1 MINIIFGTNFIL
13 GLIILFLIPIVYGIQ
28 KAVKPIKITNLL
40 DLFYFATSFLYLII
54 IIIHGW
60 RLDPILLFSQ
70 YVLLFFSIGLVR
82 EVLSLRGL
90 LDYRERQLIRKNHLL
105 VTLEDTI
112 EICKNNDIQNVKTDD
127 LANILFLDDNSK
139 YNTKNLN

>member
-13 GLIILFLIPIVYGIQ
+13 GLIILFLIPIVYSIQ
-28 KAVKPIKITNLL
+28 KAVKPIKITNSL

-90 LDYRERQLIRKNHLL
+90 LDYRERQLVRK
-105 VTLEDTI
+105 TI
-112 EICKNNDIQNVKTDD
+112 Y
-127 LANILFLDDNSK
+127 L
-139 YNTKNLN
+139 

>member
-13 GLIILFLIPIVYGIQ
+13 GLIILFLIPAVYIIQ
-28 KAVKPIKITNLL
+28 KAVRPIKITNSL

-90 LDYRERQLIRKNHLL
+90 LGYRERQLIRKRHLL
-105 VTLEDTI
+105 LTLEDTI
-112 EICKNNDIQNVKTDD
+112 EICKNNNIKEINTND
-127 LANILFLDDNSK
+127 LANILLLDDNSK
-139 YNTKNLN
+139 YNRAKLN

>member
-1 MINIIFGTNFIL
+1 M
-13 GLIILFLIPIVYGIQ
+13 
-28 KAVKPIKITNLL
+28 
-40 DLFYFATSFLYLII
+40 SCC
-54 IIIHGW
+54 
-60 RLDPILLFSQ
+60 
-70 YVLLFFSIGLVR
+70 FFSIGLVR